1 MSAVIETS
9 VNVEDAVILAEHTS
23 DTATNTTA
31 AASVQPAADAQPML
45 DVFEIENTP
54 LHIVKFEKPN
64 FDTALSWLRTQV
76 TQAPIDTTTKDGLA
90 RAKQLRTM
98 CVKARGAADE
108 AYDAWNRPYLAQRT
122 ENIATRDTFKDNV
135 ALIEKPIKAALD
147 AQHEIDTAAKREKD
161 RLEAERQA
169 AHQNALYLLQSLPDG
184 YVQSPSAD
192 IFAKLEELLAPDY
205 IKQRNWE
212 EFEPAAID
220 ALVRSIEKLN
230 AHMDNAR
237 QREQLAEL
245 QAQQRAQE
253 EARRAEEEARA
264 REDQRLADLRA
275 GIDAIKG
282 VTTMCVG
289 MDSAFIQGQ
298 IDMLN
303 ADVQQGFAELQAE
316 ADQAR
321 ATVLVALGEL
331 LNAAVQKEA
340 NDKEMAELRAQVNA
354 QKAKDA
360 EAQRLKDEEAA
371 RVEAEHVEAER
382 QAEARR
388 QAEEDARV
396 AAERAAEEARQAEA
410 RAQEAARQEAERIR
424 AAAEEAR
431 IARLQADAQRLL
443 DMLREIVAYARQTG
457 ADWSS
462 LGEADAL
469 IARIEGGQA

>member
-1 MSAVIETS
+1 MSAVIETG

-23 DTATNTTA
+23 DTEA
-31 AASVQPAADAQPML
+31 AASAQPAADAQPML
-45 DVFEIENTP
+45 EVFEIKDTP

-90 RAKQLRTM
+90 RAKQLHTM

-108 AYDAWNRPYLAQRT
+108 AYNAWNRPYLAQRT
-122 ENIATRDTFKDNV
+122 ENIDTRDTFKDNV
-135 ALIEKPIKAALD
+135 TLIEKPIKAALD

-253 EARRAEEEARA
+253 EARRAEDEARA

-298 IDMLN
+298 IDQLN
-303 ADVQQGFAELQAE
+303 ADVQQGFAELQAD

-321 ATVLVALGEL
+321 ATVLSALAEML
-331 LNAAVQKEA
+331 KAAQQKEA
-340 NDKEMAELRAQVNA
+340 DDRELAELRTMRAEKEA
-354 QKAKDA
+354 REAAERQKAEE
-360 EAQRLKDEEAA
+360 EAKRVEAA
-371 RVEAEHVEAER
+371 RLESER
-382 QAEARR
+382 QAAEARR
-388 QAEEDARV
+388 AEEEARQ
-396 AAERAAEEARQAEA
+396 AAERAAEEARQVES

-443 DMLREIVAYARQTG
+443 DMLREIVAYARETG
-457 ADWSS
+457 ADWPS